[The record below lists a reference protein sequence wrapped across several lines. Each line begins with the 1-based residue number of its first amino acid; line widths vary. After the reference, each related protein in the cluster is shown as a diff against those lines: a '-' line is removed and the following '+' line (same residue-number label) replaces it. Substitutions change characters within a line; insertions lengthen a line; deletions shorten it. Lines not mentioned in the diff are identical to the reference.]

1 MIMKAPYN
9 FVPLADNVYFPAWV
23 GDISHD
29 VPFADGVSGEIEIT
43 LKAKTPVFVRNGH
56 TKKEGEKK
64 EGDYRKASVLPN
76 GRYYLPGT
84 SVKGAVR
91 NILEIITF
99 GKMRVDERAQFA
111 QRDWENKLL
120 YPLRDIKEQNK
131 ICGGWL
137 CRKGE
142 DYVIRECE
150 KIYRIALKRVDD
162 WLKRETGTEEEV
174 MCDEFSKN
182 SRKDLNKERELDGK
196 KYDPKTARYKYALLE
211 SRGIGRERLR
221 GLKFR
226 SDEEF
231 KKQEKGVKVAAD
243 GPITGTIVFTGQP
256 DKATWERGIKAK
268 GKFYDFVFED
278 NEDGRGKEFPLP
290 KGKFENYEFIYA
302 ESEDWAYWKKELDG
316 DGIPVFFRKKEGGE
330 IKDFGLAQMYRLPYE
345 KTPYEKERARYEKEA
360 GALDMADCIFGY
372 VDGQKAL
379 RGRVQFSHFISE
391 DATVDEPK
399 TLILNGPKASYYPC
413 YIKQTGNGGKDANY
427 KTYND
432 GLLAGWKKYVLR
444 DGTWEKKMNNEKLD
458 TKIFPLKAGASFK
471 GRVVFHNLKHE
482 ELGALLSALSF
493 HGNTDKCYLQVGQ
506 GKPYGYGKMSVSVDA
521 LRAVRN
527 DDDTLVDADSAMG
540 SFELMMDGWL
550 KDETWRE
557 NKSVKELFALSSQ
570 SVGNNDS
577 KFKYMTLEV
586 DGKKNEFADAKN
598 KDNRE
603 YLMRFTELLPNSA
616 FEIKTKK
623 TQELVLEDQK
633 RKERDRHNE
642 QVNKEKATFNEQ
654 AENVRKYIL
663 AEDIQGAKNAMS
675 DLERAIK
682 CFKALNNEPSS
693 WPEYAELRNQIDE
706 KAKQIEA
713 KKESDTLELFVE
725 KIREMMSEEARLS
738 DAETQLNG
746 WEVEKFQYVKG
757 KAEEIRD
764 SLLEKIKAKR
774 ASKGFTFNSLKFNT
788 VQGNVKKIIGKVELD
803 DEDKRKVAEVL
814 RRVYEKASPK
824 DKKDFEKKDKRKF
837 EEWLGEDNV
846 KLIVEPYVGEDK

>member
-1 MIMKAPYN
+1 MKAPYN
-9 FVPLADNVYFPAWV
+9 FVPLAENVYFPAWV

-64 EGDYRKASVLPN
+64 KGDYCSASVLPN

-256 DKATWERGIKAK
+256 DKAAWEGRRVGS
-268 GKFYDFVFED
+268 GKFYDFVFVDYE
-278 NEDGRGKEFPLP
+278 NREVNHPLTNS
-290 KGKFENYEFIYA
+290 KFKNYEFIYA
-302 ESEDWAYWKKELDG
+302 ESEDWAEWKKELDG
-316 DGIPVFFRKKEGGE
+316 DGIPVFFRKKESGE

-345 KTPYEKERARYEKEA
+345 KTPYEIERARYEA

-458 TKIFPLKAGASFK
+458 TEIFPLKAGASFK

-540 SFELMMDGWL
+540 SFELMMDKWL
-550 KDETWRE
+550 NSSWRTTR
-557 NKSVKELFALSSQ
+557 SVRELFALASN
-570 SVGNNDS
+570 SVGKEDER
-577 KFKYMTLEV
+577 FKYMSLDV
-586 DGKKNEFADAKN
+586 DGKNNEFTDAKKGN
-598 KDNRE
+598 E
-603 YLMRFTELLPNSA
+603 YLMRFSELQKPALDDIDSKISGELQTE
-616 FEIKTKK
+616 I
-623 TQELVLEDQK
+623 QK
-633 RKERDRHNE
+633 REEMAELSDKANE
-642 QVNKEKATFNEQ
+642 VRGYINSNEFTKAESAI
-654 AENVRKYIL
+654 AEMEEIVR
-663 AEDIQGAKNAMS
+663 G
-675 DLERAIK
+675 
-682 CFKALNNEPSS
+682 FKALENDPSTN
-693 WPEYAELRNQIDE
+693 PECVALR
-706 KAKQIEA
+706 KAKEEKYLEVQVNDIQQYI
-713 KKESDTLELFVE
+713 DTERV
-725 KIREMMSEEARLS
+725 S
-738 DAETQLNG
+738 DAKDSLRRLK
-746 WEVEKFQYVKG
+746 EVTFLYVSDRASEIVASLEMKIKG
-757 KAEEIRD
+757 KI
-764 SLLEKIKAKR
+764 
-774 ASKGFTFNSLKFNT
+774 ASEALVFNSLKFNT
-788 VQGNVKKIIGKVELD
+788 VQNNVAKWLEAKGKGQEFDAEDMRAVVEALR
-803 DEDKRKVAEVL
+803 KRYMEESSKNK
-814 RRVYEKASPK
+814 R
-824 DKKDFEKKDKRKF
+824 DFEKKEKPKYAK
-837 EEWLGEDNV
+837 WLGEANAD
-846 KLIVEPYVGEDK
+846 LIAKE

>member
-1 MIMKAPYN
+1 MKAPYN
-9 FVPLADNVYFPAWV
+9 FVPLAENVYFPAWV

-29 VPFADGVSGEIEIT
+29 VPFADGVSGEIKIT
-43 LKAKTPVFVRNGH
+43 LRAKTPVFVRNGH

-64 EGDYRKASVLPN
+64 DGDYRKASVLPN
-76 GRYYLPGT
+76 ERYYLPGT

-162 WLKRETGTEEEV
+162 WLKRETGTGEEV
-174 MCDEFSKN
+174 MCNEFSKN

-196 KYDPKTARYKYALLE
+196 IYDPKTARYKYALLE

-221 GLKFR
+221 SLKFR

-256 DKATWERGIKAK
+256 DKAAWERGIKAK
-268 GKFYDFVFED
+268 GKFYDFVFVDYE
-278 NEDGRGKEFPLP
+278 NREVNHHLTNS
-290 KGKFENYEFIYA
+290 KFKNYEFIYA
-302 ESEDWAYWKKELDG
+302 ASEDWAYWKKELDG

-345 KTPYEKERARYEKEA
+345 KTPYEIERARYEKEA

-391 DATVDEPK
+391 EATVDEPK

-413 YIKQTGNGGKDANY
+413 YIEQKGKGGNY

-458 TKIFPLKAGASFK
+458 TEIFPLKAGASFK

-527 DDDTLVDADSAMG
+527 DDDTLVDADGAMG
-540 SFELMMDGWL
+540 SFELMMDKWL
-550 KDETWRE
+550 NASWR
-557 NKSVKELFALSSQ
+557 KTRSVRELFALASK
-570 SVGNNDS
+570 SVGKEDER
-577 KFKYMTLEV
+577 FKYMTLDV
-586 DGKKNEFADAKN
+586 DGNNEFTEAKN
-598 KDNRE
+598 RKE
-603 YLMRFTELLPNSA
+603 YLMRFSELQKLEFEEIGTKITEKLRSEAQKREEEENREA
-616 FEIKTKK
+616 
-623 TQELVLEDQK
+623 QK
-633 RKERDRHNE
+633 RKEMAELSDKANE
-642 QVNKEKATFNEQ
+642 VRGYINSNEFTKAESAI
-654 AENVRKYIL
+654 AEMEEIVR
-663 AEDIQGAKNAMS
+663 G
-675 DLERAIK
+675 
-682 CFKALNNEPSS
+682 FKALENDPSTN
-693 WPEYAELRNQIDE
+693 PECVALR
-706 KAKQIEA
+706 KAKEEKHLEEKVNVIQQEIDTEIISEA
-713 KKESDTLELFVE
+713 KVHLRELKAATFLYVSDRASEIVASLEM
-725 KIREMMSEEARLS
+725 KI
-738 DAETQLNG
+738 
-746 WEVEKFQYVKG
+746 KG
-757 KAEEIRD
+757 KI
-764 SLLEKIKAKR
+764 
-774 ASKGFTFNSLKFNT
+774 ASEALVFNSLKFNT
-788 VQGNVKKIIGKVELD
+788 VQNNVGKWLEAKGKGQELD
-803 DEDKRKVAEVL
+803 EEDKNTVVEALRKRYME
-814 RRVYEKASPK
+814 ESSKN
-824 DKKDFEKKDKRKF
+824 KKDFEKKEKPKYAK
-837 EEWLGEDNV
+837 WLGEANAD
-846 KLIVEPYVGEDK
+846 LIDKE

>member
-1 MIMKAPYN
+1 MKAPYN
-9 FVPLADNVYFPAWV
+9 FVPLAENVYFPAWV

-43 LKAKTPVFVRNGH
+43 LRAKTPVFVRNGH

-64 EGDYRKASVLPN
+64 KGDYCKASVLPN

-111 QRDWENKLL
+111 QRDWENPELYTLL
-120 YPLRDIKEQNK
+120 KKQDEIK
-131 ICGGWL
+131 GGWL

-142 DYVIRECE
+142 DYVIRECKE
-150 KIYRIALKRVDD
+150 IHRIALKRVDD
-162 WLKRETGTEEEV
+162 WLKGETGTEEEV
-174 MCDEFSKN
+174 MRDKFSKDRGEN
-182 SRKDLNKERELDGK
+182 LNKERELDGK
-196 KYDPKTARYKYALLE
+196 IYDPKTARYKYALLE

-256 DKATWERGIKAK
+256 DKAAWEGRRVGS

-345 KTPYEKERARYEKEA
+345 KTPYEIERARYEA

-550 KDETWRE
+550 NSSWR
-557 NKSVKELFALSSQ
+557 KTRSVRELFALASN
-570 SVGNNDS
+570 SVGKEDER
-577 KFKYMTLEV
+577 FKYMSLDV
-586 DGKKNEFADAKN
+586 DGKNNEFTDAKKGN
-598 KDNRE
+598 E
-603 YLMRFTELLPNSA
+603 YLMRFSELQKPALDDIDSKISGELQTE
-616 FEIKTKK
+616 I
-623 TQELVLEDQK
+623 QK
-633 RKERDRHNE
+633 REEMAELSDKANE
-642 QVNKEKATFNEQ
+642 VRGYINSNEFTKAESAI
-654 AENVRKYIL
+654 AEMEEIVR
-663 AEDIQGAKNAMS
+663 G
-675 DLERAIK
+675 
-682 CFKALNNEPSS
+682 FKALENDPSTN
-693 WPEYAELRNQIDE
+693 PECVALR
-706 KAKQIEA
+706 KAKEEKYLEVQVNDIQQYI
-713 KKESDTLELFVE
+713 DTERV
-725 KIREMMSEEARLS
+725 S
-738 DAETQLNG
+738 DAKDSLRRLK
-746 WEVEKFQYVKG
+746 EVTFLYVSDRASEIVASLEMKIKG
-757 KAEEIRD
+757 KI
-764 SLLEKIKAKR
+764 
-774 ASKGFTFNSLKFNT
+774 ASEALVFNSLKFNT
-788 VQGNVKKIIGKVELD
+788 VQNNVGKWLEAKGKGQELD
-803 DEDKRKVAEVL
+803 EEDKNTVVEALRKRYMEESSKNK
-814 RRVYEKASPK
+814 R
-824 DKKDFEKKDKRKF
+824 DFEKKEKPKYAK
-837 EEWLGEDNV
+837 WLGEANAD
-846 KLIVEPYVGEDK
+846 LIAKE

>member
-9 FVPLADNVYFPAWV
+9 FVPLAENVYFPAWV

-256 DKATWERGIKAK
+256 DKAAWEGRRVGS
-268 GKFYDFVFED
+268 GKFYDFVFVDYE
-278 NEDGRGKEFPLP
+278 NREVNHPLTNS
-290 KGKFENYEFIYA
+290 KFKNYEFIYA
-302 ESEDWAYWKKELDG
+302 ESEDWTEWKKELDG
-316 DGIPVFFRKKEGGE
+316 DGIPVFFRKKESGE

-345 KTPYEKERARYEKEA
+345 KTPYEIERARYEA

-458 TKIFPLKAGASFK
+458 TEIFPLKAGASFK

-527 DDDTLVDADSAMG
+527 DDDTLVDSDSAMG
-540 SFELMMDGWL
+540 SFELMMDKWL
-550 KDETWRE
+550 NSSWR
-557 NKSVKELFALSSQ
+557 KTRSVRELFALASN
-570 SVGNNDS
+570 SVGKEDER
-577 KFKYMTLEV
+577 FKYMSLDV
-586 DGKKNEFADAKN
+586 DGKNNEFTDAKKGN
-598 KDNRE
+598 E
-603 YLMRFTELLPNSA
+603 YLMRFSELQKPALDDIDSKISGELQTE
-616 FEIKTKK
+616 I
-623 TQELVLEDQK
+623 QK
-633 RKERDRHNE
+633 REEMAELSDKANE
-642 QVNKEKATFNEQ
+642 VRGYINSNEFTKAESAI
-654 AENVRKYIL
+654 AEMEEIVR
-663 AEDIQGAKNAMS
+663 G
-675 DLERAIK
+675 
-682 CFKALNNEPSS
+682 FKALENDPSTN
-693 WPEYAELRNQIDE
+693 PECVALR
-706 KAKQIEA
+706 KAKEEKHLEVQVNDIQQYI
-713 KKESDTLELFVE
+713 DTERV
-725 KIREMMSEEARLS
+725 S
-738 DAETQLNG
+738 DAKDSLRILKEETFL
-746 WEVEKFQYVKG
+746 YVSYRASEIVASLEMKIKG
-757 KAEEIRD
+757 KI
-764 SLLEKIKAKR
+764 
-774 ASKGFTFNSLKFNT
+774 ASEALVFNSLKFNT
-788 VQGNVKKIIGKVELD
+788 VQNNVGKWLEAKGKGQELD
-803 DEDKRKVAEVL
+803 EEDKNTVVEALRKRYMEESSKNK
-814 RRVYEKASPK
+814 R
-824 DKKDFEKKDKRKF
+824 DFEKKEKPKYAK
-837 EEWLGEDNV
+837 WLGEANAD
-846 KLIVEPYVGEDK
+846 LIAKE

>member
-1 MIMKAPYN
+1 MKAPYN

-43 LKAKTPVFVRNGH
+43 LKAKTPVFVRSGH
-56 TKKEGEKK
+56 TKKEGESKD
-64 EGDYRKASVLPN
+64 GDYRKASQLPN

-256 DKATWERGIKAK
+256 DKAAWEGRRVGS
-268 GKFYDFVFED
+268 GKFYDFVFVDYE
-278 NEDGRGKEFPLP
+278 NREVNHPLTNS
-290 KGKFENYEFIYA
+290 KFKNYEFIYA
-302 ESEDWAYWKKELDG
+302 ESEDWTEWKKELDG
-316 DGIPVFFRKKEGGE
+316 DGIPVFFRKKESGE

-345 KTPYEKERARYEKEA
+345 KTPYEIERARYEKEA

-413 YIKQTGNGGKDANY
+413 YIEQKGKGGKVANY

-458 TKIFPLKAGASFK
+458 TEIFPLKAGASFK

-506 GKPYGYGKMSVSVDA
+506 GKPYGYGKMSVSVDS

-527 DDDTLVDADSAMG
+527 DDDTLVDADGAMG
-540 SFELMMDGWL
+540 SFELMMDKWL
-550 KDETWRE
+550 NASWRTTR
-557 NKSVKELFALSSQ
+557 SVRELFALASE
-570 SVGNNDS
+570 SVGKEDER
-577 KFKYMTLEV
+577 FKYMSLDV
-586 DGKKNEFADAKN
+586 DGKNNEFVKAKEG
-598 KDNRE
+598 KE
-603 YLMRFTELLPNSA
+603 YLMRFSELQKPALDDIDSKISGELQTE
-616 FEIKTKK
+616 I
-623 TQELVLEDQK
+623 QK
-633 RKERDRHNE
+633 REEMAELSDKANE
-642 QVNKEKATFNEQ
+642 VRGYINSNEFMKAESAI
-654 AENVRKYIL
+654 AEMEEIVR
-663 AEDIQGAKNAMS
+663 G
-675 DLERAIK
+675 
-682 CFKALNNEPSS
+682 FKALENDPSTN
-693 WPEYAELRNQIDE
+693 PECVALR
-706 KAKQIEA
+706 KAKEEKLLEVQVNDIQQYI
-713 KKESDTLELFVE
+713 DTERV
-725 KIREMMSEEARLS
+725 S
-738 DAETQLNG
+738 DAKDSLRRLKEETFL
-746 WEVEKFQYVKG
+746 YVSDRASEIVASLEMKIKG
-757 KAEEIRD
+757 KI
-764 SLLEKIKAKR
+764 
-774 ASKGFTFNSLKFNT
+774 ASEALVFNSLKFNT
-788 VQGNVKKIIGKVELD
+788 VQNNVGKWLEAKGKGQELD
-803 DEDKRKVAEVL
+803 EEDKNTVVEALRKRYME
-814 RRVYEKASPK
+814 ESSKN
-824 DKKDFEKKDKRKF
+824 KKDFEKKEKPKYAK
-837 EEWLGEDNV
+837 WLGEANAD
-846 KLIVEPYVGEDK
+846 LIDKE

>member
-1 MIMKAPYN
+1 MKAPYN
-9 FVPLADNVYFPAWV
+9 FVPLAENVYFPAWV

-43 LKAKTPVFVRNGH
+43 LRAKTPVFVRNGH
-56 TKKEGEKK
+56 TKQEGEKK
-64 EGDYRKASVLPN
+64 DGDYRKASVLPN
-76 GRYYLPGT
+76 ERYYLPGT

-111 QRDWENKLL
+111 QRDWENEQL
-120 YPLRDIKEQNK
+120 YTLKKKQNDIK
-131 ICGGWL
+131 GGWL
-137 CRKGE
+137 CRKDE

-196 KYDPKTARYKYALLE
+196 IYDPKTARYKYALLE

-231 KKQEKGVKVAAD
+231 KKQEKGVKEAAD

-256 DKATWERGIKAK
+256 DKAAWEGRRVGS

-278 NEDGRGKEFPLP
+278 NEEGQGKEFPLP

-316 DGIPVFFRKKEGGE
+316 DGIPVFFRKEDGK
-330 IKDFGLAQMYRLPYE
+330 IKDFGLAQLYRLPYE
-345 KTPYEKERARYEKEA
+345 KTPYEIERERYEKES

-413 YIKQTGNGGKDANY
+413 YIEQKGKGGKVANY

-458 TKIFPLKAGASFK
+458 TVIFPLKAGASFK

-540 SFELMMDGWL
+540 SFELLMDGWL

-557 NKSVKELFALSSQ
+557 NKSVRELFALASQ
-570 SVGNNDS
+570 SVGKEDER
-577 KFKYMTLEV
+577 FKYMSLDV
-586 DGKKNEFADAKN
+586 DGKNNEFTDAKKGN
-598 KDNRE
+598 E
-603 YLMRFTELLPNSA
+603 YLMRFSELQKPEFEKIGTKITEKLRSEA
-616 FEIKTKK
+616 
-623 TQELVLEDQK
+623 QK
-633 RKERDRHNE
+633 RKEEENREALKRE
-642 QVNKEKATFNEQ
+642 EKEKREAQKRKEMAELSDKANEVRVYINSNEFTK
-654 AENVRKYIL
+654 AESAIAEMEEIVR
-663 AEDIQGAKNAMS
+663 G
-675 DLERAIK
+675 
-682 CFKALNNEPSS
+682 FKALENDPSTN
-693 WPEYAELRNQIDE
+693 PECVALR
-706 KAKQIEA
+706 KAKEEKHLEVQVNDIQQYI
-713 KKESDTLELFVE
+713 DTERV
-725 KIREMMSEEARLS
+725 S
-738 DAETQLNG
+738 DAKDSLRILKAATFL
-746 WEVEKFQYVKG
+746 YVSDRASEIVASLEMKIKG
-757 KAEEIRD
+757 KI
-764 SLLEKIKAKR
+764 
-774 ASKGFTFNSLKFNT
+774 ASEALVFNSLKFNT
-788 VQGNVKKIIGKVELD
+788 VQNNVGKWLEAKGKGQELD
-803 DEDKRKVAEVL
+803 EEDKNTVVEAMRKRYME
-814 RRVYEKASPK
+814 ESSKN
-824 DKKDFEKKDKRKF
+824 KKDFEKKEKPKYAK
-837 EEWLGEDNV
+837 WLGEANAD
-846 KLIVEPYVGEDK
+846 LIDKE

>member
-43 LKAKTPVFVRNGH
+43 LRAKTPVFVRNGH

-137 CRKGE
+137 CRKEE
-142 DYVIRECE
+142 DYVIRECKE
-150 KIYRIALKRVDD
+150 IHRIALKRVDD
-162 WLKRETGTEEEV
+162 WLKGEIRTEEEV
-174 MCDEFSKN
+174 MRNEYSTDRGKNLKESGEGKDEI
-182 SRKDLNKERELDGK
+182 
-196 KYDPKTARYKYALLE
+196 KTARHKYALLE

-221 GLKFR
+221 GLRFDF
-226 SDEEF
+226 DEKF
-231 KKQEKGVKVAAD
+231 KKQGKGVKVAAD

-256 DKATWERGIKAK
+256 NNADWEVRGKK
-268 GKFYDFVFED
+268 SGKFYDFVFED
-278 NEDGRGKEFPLP
+278 NEEGRGNEFPLP

-302 ESEDWAYWKKELDG
+302 ESEDWTEWKKELDG
-316 DGIPVFFRKKEGGE
+316 DGIPVFFRKKESGE

-458 TKIFPLKAGASFK
+458 TEIFPLKAGASFK

-527 DDDTLVDADSAMG
+527 DDDTLVDSDSAMG
-540 SFELMMDGWL
+540 SFELMMDKWL
-550 KDETWRE
+550 NSSWR
-557 NKSVKELFALSSQ
+557 KTRSVRELFALASN
-570 SVGNNDS
+570 SVGKEDER
-577 KFKYMTLEV
+577 FKYMSLDV
-586 DGKKNEFADAKN
+586 DGKNNEFTDAKKGN
-598 KDNRE
+598 E
-603 YLMRFTELLPNSA
+603 YLMRFSELQKPALDDIDSKISGELQTEIQKREEMAELSDKANEVRGYINSNEFTKA
-616 FEIKTKK
+616 ESAIAEMEEIVRGFR
-623 TQELVLEDQK
+623 VLENDPSTNPECVAL
-633 RKERDRHNE
+633 RKAKEEKHLE
-642 QVNKEKATFNEQ
+642 VQVN
-654 AENVRKYIL
+654 
-663 AEDIQGAKNAMS
+663 DIQQYI
-675 DLERAIK
+675 DTER
-682 CFKALNNEPSS
+682 
-693 WPEYAELRNQIDE
+693 
-706 KAKQIEA
+706 
-713 KKESDTLELFVE
+713 V
-725 KIREMMSEEARLS
+725 S
-738 DAETQLNG
+738 DAKDSLRRLK
-746 WEVEKFQYVKG
+746 EVTFLYVSDRASEIVASLEMKIKG
-757 KAEEIRD
+757 KI
-764 SLLEKIKAKR
+764 
-774 ASKGFTFNSLKFNT
+774 ASEALVFNSLKFNT
-788 VQGNVKKIIGKVELD
+788 VQNNVGKWLEAKGKGQELD
-803 DEDKRKVAEVL
+803 EEDKNTVVEALRKRYMEESSKNK
-814 RRVYEKASPK
+814 R
-824 DKKDFEKKDKRKF
+824 DFEKKEKPKYAK
-837 EEWLGEDNV
+837 WLGEANAD
-846 KLIVEPYVGEDK
+846 LIAKE

>member
-1 MIMKAPYN
+1 MKAPYN
-9 FVPLADNVYFPAWV
+9 FVPLAENVYFPAWV

-43 LKAKTPVFVRNGH
+43 LRAKTPVFVRNGH

-64 EGDYRKASVLPN
+64 EGDYCSASVLPN

-196 KYDPKTARYKYALLE
+196 IYDPKTARYKYALLE

-256 DKATWERGIKAK
+256 DKAAWEGRRVGS
-268 GKFYDFVFED
+268 GKFYDFVFVDYE
-278 NEDGRGKEFPLP
+278 NREVNHPLTNS
-290 KGKFENYEFIYA
+290 KFKNYEFIYA

-316 DGIPVFFRKKEGGE
+316 DGIPVFFRKENGK

-345 KTPYEKERARYEKEA
+345 KTPYEIERARYEKEA

-413 YIKQTGNGGKDANY
+413 YIEQKGKGGNY

-444 DGTWEKKMNNEKLD
+444 DGTWEKKMDNEKLD
-458 TKIFPLKAGASFK
+458 TEIFPLKAGASFK
-471 GRVVFHNLKHE
+471 GRVVFHNMKHE

-540 SFELMMDGWL
+540 SFELMMDKWL
-550 KDETWRE
+550 NSSWRTTR
-557 NKSVKELFALSSQ
+557 SVRELFALASK
-570 SVGNNDS
+570 SVGKEDER
-577 KFKYMTLEV
+577 FKYMTLDV
-586 DGKKNEFADAKN
+586 DGKNNEFTDAKKGN
-598 KDNRE
+598 E
-603 YLMRFTELLPNSA
+603 YLMRFSELQKPTFDDIDSKISGELQTE
-616 FEIKTKK
+616 I
-623 TQELVLEDQK
+623 QK
-633 RKERDRHNE
+633 RKEMAELSDKANE
-642 QVNKEKATFNEQ
+642 VRGYINSNEFTKAESAIAEMEEIVRGFKVLENDPSTNPECVALRKAKEEKHLEVQVNDIQQYIDTERVSDAKDSLRILKAATFLY
-654 AENVRKYIL
+654 V
-663 AEDIQGAKNAMS
+663 S
-675 DLERAIK
+675 DRASEIVASLEM
-682 CFKALNNEPSS
+682 
-693 WPEYAELRNQIDE
+693 
-706 KAKQIEA
+706 
-713 KKESDTLELFVE
+713 
-725 KIREMMSEEARLS
+725 KI
-738 DAETQLNG
+738 
-746 WEVEKFQYVKG
+746 KG
-757 KAEEIRD
+757 KI
-764 SLLEKIKAKR
+764 
-774 ASKGFTFNSLKFNT
+774 ASEALVFNSLKFNT
-788 VQGNVKKIIGKVELD
+788 VQNNVGKWLEAKGKGQELD
-803 DEDKRKVAEVL
+803 EEDKNTVVEALRKRYME
-814 RRVYEKASPK
+814 ESSKN
-824 DKKDFEKKDKRKF
+824 KKDFEKKEKPKYAK
-837 EEWLGEDNV
+837 WLGEANAD
-846 KLIVEPYVGEDK
+846 LIDKE

>member
-1 MIMKAPYN
+1 MKAPYN
-9 FVPLADNVYFPAWV
+9 FVPLAENVYFPAWV

-43 LKAKTPVFVRNGH
+43 LRAKTPVFVRNGH

-64 EGDYRKASVLPN
+64 DGDYRKASVLPD

-182 SRKDLNKERELDGK
+182 SRKDLNKERKLDGK
-196 KYDPKTARYKYALLE
+196 IYDPKTARYKYALLE

-256 DKATWERGIKAK
+256 DKAAWEGRRVGS
-268 GKFYDFVFED
+268 GKFYDFVFVDYE
-278 NEDGRGKEFPLP
+278 NREVNHPLTNS
-290 KGKFENYEFIYA
+290 KFKNYEFIYA
-302 ESEDWAYWKKELDG
+302 ESEDWTEWKKELDG
-316 DGIPVFFRKKEGGE
+316 DGIPVFFRKKESGE
-330 IKDFGLAQMYRLPYE
+330 IKDFGLAQLYRLPYE
-345 KTPYEKERARYEKEA
+345 KTPYEIERARYEKEA

-399 TLILNGPKASYYPC
+399 TLILSGPKASYYPC
-413 YIKQTGNGGKDANY
+413 YIEQKGNGGNY

-444 DGTWEKKMNNEKLD
+444 DGTWEKKMDNKKLD
-458 TKIFPLKAGASFK
+458 TEIFPLKAGASFK

-527 DDDTLVDADSAMG
+527 DDDTLVDSDSAMG
-540 SFELMMDGWL
+540 SFELMMDKWL
-550 KDETWRE
+550 NSSWRK
-557 NKSVKELFALSSQ
+557 NRSVRELFALASQ
-570 SVGNNDS
+570 SVGKEDER
-577 KFKYMTLEV
+577 FKYMSLDV
-586 DGKKNEFADAKN
+586 DGNNNEFTDAKKGN
-598 KDNRE
+598 E
-603 YLMRFTELLPNSA
+603 YLMRFSELQKPALDDIDSKISGELQTEIQKREEMAELSDKANEVRGYINSNEFTKA
-616 FEIKTKK
+616 ESAIAEMEEIVRGFK
-623 TQELVLEDQK
+623 VLENDPSTTPECVAL
-633 RKERDRHNE
+633 RKAKEE
-642 QVNKEKATFNEQ
+642 KYLEEKVNVIQQEIDTEIISEAKVHLRELKAATFLY
-654 AENVRKYIL
+654 V
-663 AEDIQGAKNAMS
+663 S
-675 DLERAIK
+675 DRASEIVASLEM
-682 CFKALNNEPSS
+682 
-693 WPEYAELRNQIDE
+693 
-706 KAKQIEA
+706 
-713 KKESDTLELFVE
+713 
-725 KIREMMSEEARLS
+725 KI
-738 DAETQLNG
+738 
-746 WEVEKFQYVKG
+746 KG
-757 KAEEIRD
+757 KI
-764 SLLEKIKAKR
+764 
-774 ASKGFTFNSLKFNT
+774 ASEALVFNSLKFNT
-788 VQGNVKKIIGKVELD
+788 VQNNVGKWLEAKGKGQELD
-803 DEDKRKVAEVL
+803 EEDKNTVVEALRKRYME
-814 RRVYEKASPK
+814 ESSKN
-824 DKKDFEKKDKRKF
+824 KKDFEKKEKPKYAK
-837 EEWLGEDNV
+837 WLGEANAD
-846 KLIVEPYVGEDK
+846 LIAKE

>member
-64 EGDYRKASVLPN
+64 EGDYCKASVLPN

-256 DKATWERGIKAK
+256 DKAAWEGRRVGS
-268 GKFYDFVFED
+268 GKFYDFVFVDYE
-278 NEDGRGKEFPLP
+278 NREVNHPLTNS
-290 KGKFENYEFIYA
+290 KFKNYEFIYA
-302 ESEDWAYWKKELDG
+302 ESEDWAEWKKELDG

-345 KTPYEKERARYEKEA
+345 KTPYEIERARYEKEA

-391 DATVDEPK
+391 DATMDEPK

-413 YIKQTGNGGKDANY
+413 YIEQKGKGGKVANY

-458 TKIFPLKAGASFK
+458 TEIFPLKAGASFK

-527 DDDTLVDADSAMG
+527 DDDTLVDSDSAMG
-540 SFELMMDGWL
+540 SFELMMDKWL
-550 KDETWRE
+550 NSSWR
-557 NKSVKELFALSSQ
+557 KTRSVRELFALASN
-570 SVGNNDS
+570 SVGKEDER
-577 KFKYMTLEV
+577 FKYMSLDV
-586 DGKKNEFADAKN
+586 DGKNNEFTDAKKGN
-598 KDNRE
+598 E
-603 YLMRFTELLPNSA
+603 YLMRFSELQKPALDDIDSKISGELQTE
-616 FEIKTKK
+616 I
-623 TQELVLEDQK
+623 QK
-633 RKERDRHNE
+633 REEMAELSDKANE
-642 QVNKEKATFNEQ
+642 VRGYINSNEFTKAESAI
-654 AENVRKYIL
+654 AEMEEIVR
-663 AEDIQGAKNAMS
+663 G
-675 DLERAIK
+675 
-682 CFKALNNEPSS
+682 FKALENDPSTN
-693 WPEYAELRNQIDE
+693 PECVALR
-706 KAKQIEA
+706 KAKEEKYLEVQVNDIQQYI
-713 KKESDTLELFVE
+713 DTERV
-725 KIREMMSEEARLS
+725 S
-738 DAETQLNG
+738 DAKDSLRRLK
-746 WEVEKFQYVKG
+746 EVTFLYVSDRASEIVASLEMKIKG
-757 KAEEIRD
+757 KI
-764 SLLEKIKAKR
+764 
-774 ASKGFTFNSLKFNT
+774 ASEALVFNSLKFNT
-788 VQGNVKKIIGKVELD
+788 VQNNVAKWLEAKGKGQEFDAEDMRAVVEALR
-803 DEDKRKVAEVL
+803 KRYMEENSKN
-814 RRVYEKASPK
+814 
-824 DKKDFEKKDKRKF
+824 KKDFEKKEKPKYAK
-837 EEWLGEDNV
+837 WLGEANAD
-846 KLIVEPYVGEDK
+846 LIAKE

>member
-1 MIMKAPYN
+1 MKAPYN
-9 FVPLADNVYFPAWV
+9 FVPLAENVYFPAWV

-64 EGDYRKASVLPN
+64 KGDYCSASVLPN

-256 DKATWERGIKAK
+256 DKAAWEGRRVGS
-268 GKFYDFVFED
+268 GKFYDFVFVDYE
-278 NEDGRGKEFPLP
+278 NREVNHPLTNS
-290 KGKFENYEFIYA
+290 KFKNYEFIYA
-302 ESEDWAYWKKELDG
+302 ESEDWAEWKKELDG
-316 DGIPVFFRKKEGGE
+316 DGIPVFFRKKESGE

-345 KTPYEKERARYEKEA
+345 KTPYEIERARYEA

-458 TKIFPLKAGASFK
+458 TEIFPLKAGASFK

-540 SFELMMDGWL
+540 SFELMMDKWL
-550 KDETWRE
+550 NSSWRTTR
-557 NKSVKELFALSSQ
+557 SVRELFALASN
-570 SVGNNDS
+570 SVGKEDER
-577 KFKYMTLEV
+577 FKYMSLDV
-586 DGKKNEFADAKN
+586 DGKNNEFTDAK
-598 KDNRE
+598 KGKE
-603 YLMRFTELLPNSA
+603 YLMRFSELQKPAFDDIASKISGELQTE
-616 FEIKTKK
+616 I
-623 TQELVLEDQK
+623 QK
-633 RKERDRHNE
+633 REEMAELSDKANE
-642 QVNKEKATFNEQ
+642 VRGYINSNEFTKAESAI
-654 AENVRKYIL
+654 AEMEEIVR
-663 AEDIQGAKNAMS
+663 G
-675 DLERAIK
+675 
-682 CFKALNNEPSS
+682 FKALENDPSTN
-693 WPEYAELRNQIDE
+693 PECVALR
-706 KAKQIEA
+706 KAKEEKYLEEKVNVIQQEIDTEIISEA
-713 KKESDTLELFVE
+713 KVHLREL
-725 KIREMMSEEARLS
+725 KA
-738 DAETQLNG
+738 AT
-746 WEVEKFQYVKG
+746 FQYVSDRASEIVASLEMKIKG
-757 KAEEIRD
+757 KI
-764 SLLEKIKAKR
+764 
-774 ASKGFTFNSLKFNT
+774 ASEALVFNSLKFNT
-788 VQGNVKKIIGKVELD
+788 VQNNVAKWLEAKGKGQEFDAEDMRAVVEALR
-803 DEDKRKVAEVL
+803 KRYMEESSKNK
-814 RRVYEKASPK
+814 R
-824 DKKDFEKKDKRKF
+824 DFEKKEKPKYAK
-837 EEWLGEDNV
+837 WLGEANAD
-846 KLIVEPYVGEDK
+846 LIAKE

>member
-1 MIMKAPYN
+1 MKAPYN

-56 TKKEGEKK
+56 TKKEGESKD
-64 EGDYRKASVLPN
+64 GDYRKASQLPN

-162 WLKRETGTEEEV
+162 WLKGETGTEEEV
-174 MCDEFSKN
+174 MCNEYSTDRGKNLKESGEGKDEI
-182 SRKDLNKERELDGK
+182 
-196 KYDPKTARYKYALLE
+196 KTARHKYALLE

-221 GLKFR
+221 GLRFDF
-226 SDEEF
+226 DEKF
-231 KKQEKGVKVAAD
+231 KKQGKGVKVAAD

-256 DKATWERGIKAK
+256 NNADWEVRGKK
-268 GKFYDFVFED
+268 SGKFYDFVFED
-278 NEDGRGKEFPLP
+278 NEEGRGNEFPLP

-302 ESEDWAYWKKELDG
+302 ESEDWTEWKKELDG

-345 KTPYEKERARYEKEA
+345 KTPYEIERARYEKEA

-391 DATVDEPK
+391 DATVDESK

-413 YIKQTGNGGKDANY
+413 YIEQKGKGGKVANY

-444 DGTWEKKMNNEKLD
+444 DGTWEKKMDNKNVD
-458 TKIFPLKAGASFK
+458 TTIYPLKAGATFK
-471 GRVVFHNLKHE
+471 GRVVFHNLKHV

-527 DDDTLVDADSAMG
+527 DDDTLVDSDSAMG
-540 SFELMMDGWL
+540 SFELMMDKWL
-550 KDETWRE
+550 NSSWR
-557 NKSVKELFALSSQ
+557 KTRSVRELFALASN
-570 SVGNNDS
+570 SVGKEDER
-577 KFKYMTLEV
+577 FKYMSLDV
-586 DGKKNEFADAKN
+586 DGKNNEFTDAKKGN
-598 KDNRE
+598 E
-603 YLMRFTELLPNSA
+603 YLMRFSELQKPALDDIDSKISGELQTEIQKREEMAELSDKANEVRGYINSNEFTKA
-616 FEIKTKK
+616 ESAIAEMEEIVRGFR
-623 TQELVLEDQK
+623 VLENDPSTNPECVAL
-633 RKERDRHNE
+633 RKAKEEKHLE
-642 QVNKEKATFNEQ
+642 VQVN
-654 AENVRKYIL
+654 
-663 AEDIQGAKNAMS
+663 DIQQYI
-675 DLERAIK
+675 DTER
-682 CFKALNNEPSS
+682 
-693 WPEYAELRNQIDE
+693 
-706 KAKQIEA
+706 
-713 KKESDTLELFVE
+713 V
-725 KIREMMSEEARLS
+725 S
-738 DAETQLNG
+738 DAKDSLRILKEETFL
-746 WEVEKFQYVKG
+746 YVSDRASEIVASLEMKIKG
-757 KAEEIRD
+757 KI
-764 SLLEKIKAKR
+764 
-774 ASKGFTFNSLKFNT
+774 ASEALVFNSLKFNT
-788 VQGNVKKIIGKVELD
+788 VQNNVGKWLEAKGKGQELD
-803 DEDKRKVAEVL
+803 EEDKNTVVEALRKRYME
-814 RRVYEKASPK
+814 ESSKN
-824 DKKDFEKKDKRKF
+824 KKDFEKKEKPKYAK
-837 EEWLGEDNV
+837 WLGEANAD
-846 KLIVEPYVGEDK
+846 LIAKE